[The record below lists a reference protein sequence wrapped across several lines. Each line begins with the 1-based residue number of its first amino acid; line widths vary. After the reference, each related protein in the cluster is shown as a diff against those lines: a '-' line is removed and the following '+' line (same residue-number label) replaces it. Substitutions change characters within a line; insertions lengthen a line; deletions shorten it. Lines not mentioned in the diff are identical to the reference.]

1 MRPQGLSTRLRRED
15 AVTRGTELQ
24 IEKVGESSNS
34 SSNNNNIGPKIQL
47 PYNWLVSS
55 EDDVEN
61 DEAKG
66 KEINLFNLGL

>member
-1 MRPQGLSTRLRRED
+1 MKDML
-15 AVTRGTELQ
+15 TRGTRLQ
-24 IEKVGESSNS
+24 IEKVGESNF
-34 SSNNNNIGPKIQL
+34 NNNNIGTKIQL

-66 KEINLFNLGL
+66 KEISLFNLGL